1 MARSPSPLP
10 PFLPLPPL
18 DDATC
23 AQLRLVAER
32 AYDRYLLTFL
42 EEHSL
47 CPFARGGRR
56 RGMTTRV
63 AYVAQS
69 LDPQPIIDLALAA
82 AAETST
88 AVVGLIFPAIEVEPE
103 AWRLFAVGITNAVN
117 AAHAGGPVYSVAALH
132 PDHPYSAQSPLSLIP
147 LFRRAPDPTM
157 QLVRLDALEAVYE
170 GRSGKDVYVPPELIP
185 QLLSRPPPP
194 SMFERIADT
203 NMKMARRLGI
213 ERLEQ
218 DLRVIHKETQ
228 RDYQRVLLQGQAA
241 APVCPHAH
249 NVVEVAPQAE
259 TTTRG
264 PVLYRD
270 GRVGLAHVEG
280 LPHATPVLVNVE
292 GVDVVLVRTKD
303 RVHVLYG
310 RCPHRLAPLDTAVVD
325 QGRLMCS
332 RHGWSFRLEDG
343 QAEGM
348 ADESLHRFQA
358 WQEEGLVFVERS
370 EVLSYRALARPSFN
384 RDDLIQ

>member
-1 MARSPSPLP
+1 M
-10 PFLPLPPL
+10 
-18 DDATC
+18 
-23 AQLRLVAER
+23 
-32 AYDRYLLTFL
+32 
-42 EEHSL
+42 
-47 CPFARGGRR
+47 
-56 RGMTTRV
+56 
-63 AYVAQS
+63 
-69 LDPQPIIDLALAA
+69 
-82 AAETST
+82 
-88 AVVGLIFPAIEVEPE
+88 
-103 AWRLFAVGITNAVN
+103 
-117 AAHAGGPVYSVAALH
+117 
-132 PDHPYSAQSPLSLIP
+132 
-147 LFRRAPDPTM
+147 
-157 QLVRLDALEAVYE
+157 
-170 GRSGKDVYVPPELIP
+170 
-185 QLLSRPPPP
+185 
-194 SMFERIADT
+194 
-203 NMKMARRLGI
+203 
-213 ERLEQ
+213 
-218 DLRVIHKETQ
+218 
-228 RDYQRVLLQGQAA
+228 
-241 APVCPHAH
+241 CPHAH

>member
-1 MARSPSPLP
+1 MKARSQVP
-10 PFLPLPPL
+10 PCPFQPLPPL
-18 DDATC
+18 DDLTRQ
-23 AQLRLVAER
+23 QLGAVAEA
-32 AYDRYLLTFL
+32 AYDRYLMAFL

-69 LDPQPIIDLALAA
+69 SDAQPLIDIALAA
-82 AAETST
+82 APDAAK
-88 AVVGLIFPAIEVEPE
+88 AVVALILPAIDVEPE

-117 AAHAGGPVYSVAALH
+117 AVHAGGPVYSVAALH
-132 PDHPYSAQSPLSLIP
+132 PDHPYSAQSPLALVP

-185 QLLSRPPPP
+185 EVLSRPAPP
-194 SMFERIADT
+194 SMFDRIAET
-203 NMKMARRLGI
+203 NMKMAQRLGI
-213 ERLEQ
+213 GRLER
-218 DLRVIHKETQ
+218 DLRVIHEET
-228 RDYQRVLLQGQAA
+228 RRNYQRLLLHGDPAAACPQSPTETEVVPQAA
-241 APVCPHAH
+241 
-249 NVVEVAPQAE
+249 
-259 TTTRG
+259 TTRG
-264 PVLYRD
+264 PILEK
-270 GRVGLAHVEG
+270 GGGVGLAAVGE
-280 LPHATPVLVNVE
+280 LPLATPVLVNVD
-292 GVDVVLVRTKD
+292 GLDVVLVRTKD

-310 RCPHRLAPLDTAVVD
+310 RCPHRLAPLDTAIVE

-343 QAEGM
+343 HAEGM

-358 WQEEGLVFVERS
+358 WEEDGLVFVEKS
-370 EVLSYRALARPSFN
+370 EVDRCRALARPSFN
-384 RDDLIQ
+384 REDLIQ